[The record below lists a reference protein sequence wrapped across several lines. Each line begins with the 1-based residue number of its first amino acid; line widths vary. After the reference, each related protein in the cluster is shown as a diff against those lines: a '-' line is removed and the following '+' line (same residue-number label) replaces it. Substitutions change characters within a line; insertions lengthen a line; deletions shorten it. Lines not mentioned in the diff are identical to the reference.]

1 MEKVTVEYYQIPL
14 YQLQKLVKNKIMS
27 NDFLTLI
34 PEVNYNVMY
43 MNSFISSSTYICN
56 VNEDFYF
63 VKSNFNKFELKYHL
77 SIVNAEKYPDA
88 IIRFKQN
95 ILEKFNI

>member
-1 MEKVTVEYYQIPL
+1 MEKVIVEYYQIPL
-14 YQLQKLVKNKIMS
+14 YQLQKLTKNKIML

-34 PEVNYNVMY
+34 PEVNYDVMY
-43 MNSFISSSTYICN
+43 MGSLINTTRLISC

-63 VKSNFNKFELKYHL
+63 VKSDFNKFELKYHL
-77 SIVNAEKYPDA
+77 SIANAENYPNA
-88 IIRFKQN
+88 IVRFKEN